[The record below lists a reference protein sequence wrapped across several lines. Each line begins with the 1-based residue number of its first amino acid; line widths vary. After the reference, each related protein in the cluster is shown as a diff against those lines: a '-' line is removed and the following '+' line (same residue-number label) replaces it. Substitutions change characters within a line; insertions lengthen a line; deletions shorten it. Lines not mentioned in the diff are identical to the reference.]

1 MYVYIYNK
9 YAHTCITLKN
19 YIHVD
24 LYAISFVLLHTY
36 TFLRTRSRTPAC
48 VCIRLQSL
56 TRTHKL
62 SLQFTLTVRMAF
74 LPVTG

>member
-1 MYVYIYNK
+1 MYKIKICRNIDMYTISVV
-9 YAHTCITLKN
+9 L
-19 YIHVD
+19 IH
-24 LYAISFVLLHTY
+24 AY
-36 TFLRTRSRTPAC
+36 TFLRTHSRTPAC